1 MGREIS
7 IVQKMN
13 KMGAVKKH
21 QKHTNLAK
29 AHLGFFARN
38 EWAIIG
44 TSCGN
49 IKKVAYQLTK
59 ILSKDYKVAY
69 VDADYADEQNKVH
82 DFHRQTAGPQM
93 QYTNKISHHQFS
105 LHAHLESYQYRYWFN
120 EQDLVIVNGNH
131 FKAKQQIVVI
141 DPQKKASL
149 SRKLDRLT
157 NVSFILLMERDQEI
171 FDFLQEYLP
180 NLAEI
185 PVCSIEETEAVGT
198 LLRKQM
204 ENAVPP
210 LYGLVLAGGKSTR
223 MGSDKGLI
231 DYHGK
236 PQREYVADLLGPYC
250 EEVFISCRA
259 DQMNDIPSPYQGLS
273 DQLIGLGPFGGISS
287 AFQQNP
293 NAAWLV
299 VACDLPLLDENT
311 LAQLVKGRNVSKI
324 ATAFNSPHNEF
335 PEPLIT
341 IWEPKSYPI
350 LMQFLAQGYSCP
362 RKVLIHS
369 DVELLDADD
378 KDRLMNVNNP
388 AEKKQVDQLIIK

>member
-1 MGREIS
+1 MGSEIS

-13 KMGAVKKH
+13 KMEAVKKH
-21 QKHTNLAK
+21 QKHAK
-29 AHLGFFARN
+29 LTKPNVGFFGRN

-44 TSCGN
+44 TPCGN
-49 IKKVAYQLTK
+49 IKKMAYQLTE

-69 VDADYADEQNKVH
+69 VDADHADEQNEVH
-82 DFHRQTAGPQM
+82 GFHTQAAGSQM
-93 QYTNKISHHQFS
+93 QYTDKISHHQFS
-105 LHAHLESYQYRYWFN
+105 FHANLDSYQYRYWFN

-131 FKAKQQIVVI
+131 FKAKKQIVVI
-141 DPQKKASL
+141 DPKKKASL

-157 NVSFILLMERDQEI
+157 DVSLILLKEKDLEI
-171 FDFLQEYLP
+171 YDFLQEHLP
-180 NLAEI
+180 NFAEI
-185 PVCSIEETEAVGT
+185 PTFLMEDTEAIGAF
-198 LLRKQM
+198 LRKQM
-204 ENAVPP
+204 ENATPT

-236 PQREYVADLLGPYC
+236 PQREYVADLLGQYC

-259 DQMNDIPSPYQGLS
+259 DQMDDIPASYQGLS
-273 DQLIGLGPFGGISS
+273 DKLIGLGPFGGITS

-311 LAQLVKGRNVSKI
+311 LAQLIKGRNVSKI

-341 IWEPKSYPI
+341 IWEPRSYPI
-350 LMQFLAQGYSCP
+350 LMQFLTQGYSCP
-362 RKVLIHS
+362 RKVLINS
-369 DVELLDADD
+369 DVELLDVDD

-388 AEKKQVDQLIIK
+388 TEKEQVDQMIIK